1 MSGRFIRAYPSQMT
15 RIPVL
20 ERDPRRLGVF
30 PLVAVAVGLPVAIEA
45 PEAMAATYSGPD
57 AIACSTPG
65 SFTVDGQPGETF
77 EVDFENCNSGASGR
91 PYVTLTYNEAL
102 LSGSVASGAT
112 ITSDQ
117 TVTFSIRSGA
127 PAGTYAAA
135 VTIAPSS
142 GFSSKYGGLTITTRT
157 SSPPVRTSSPPVW
170 HQSYSIKQSM
180 DCASGWDQSWAQWPN
195 DGSGGYVCNR
205 VVFYKDGVWLVS
217 ATEEEASVSRPWD
230 GGTAP

>member
-1 MSGRFIRAYPSQMT
+1 MSGRFIRAYAAQMT

-30 PLVAVAVGLPVAIEA
+30 PLIAVAVGLPVAIEA
-45 PEAMAATYSGPD
+45 PEAMAATYSGDDP
-57 AIACSTPG
+57 IYCTTPG
-65 SFTVDGQPGETF
+65 SFTVDGLPGETF
-77 EVDFENCNSGASGR
+77 EVDFENCSTTN
-91 PYVTLTYNEAL
+91 VTLTYNEAL

-135 VTIAPSS
+135 VSIAPSS
-142 GFSSKYGGLTITTRT
+142 GGLWYGGLTVTTRT
-157 SSPPVRTSSPPVW
+157 SSPPSPPVW
-170 HQSYSIKQSM
+170 HQSYSIEQST
-180 DCASGWDQSWAQWPN
+180 DCASGWAQSWAQWPN

-217 ATEEEASVSRPWD
+217 TSEAEASVSRPWD

>member
-1 MSGRFIRAYPSQMT
+1 MSGRFIRAYPAQMT

-45 PEAMAATYSGPD
+45 PEAMAATYSGDDP
-57 AIACSTPG
+57 INCSTPG

-77 EVDFENCNSGASGR
+77 EVDFASCNSST
-91 PYVTLTYNEAL
+91 YVTLTYNEAL

-112 ITSDQ
+112 ITSAQ

-135 VTIAPSS
+135 VTIAPSPV
-142 GFSSKYGGLTITTRT
+142 GSSKYGGLTITTRT
-157 SSPPVRTSSPPVW
+157 SSPPSPPVW
-170 HQSYSIKQSM
+170 HQSYSIEQST
-180 DCASGWDQSWAQWPN
+180 DCASGWGQSWAQWPN

-217 ATEEEASVSRPWD
+217 ATEDEASVSRPWD
-230 GGTAP
+230 GRRAP